1 MSDADPTRMDLPTV
15 DETQVFSPVADEG
28 PGGGYVPPTGGTPPA
43 GPPPD
48 RRPWIIAG
56 LLALLVVVLILL
68 LLAQGDDDNDDAS
81 NTSTTELTTSSSST
95 STTTT
100 TPSSTTTAA
109 PTTTTSPVV
118 TVPPATCAAAGG
130 GSAKPGL
137 AAETLYDAW
146 VRGDQA
152 CAAQLTTPA
161 ALAELFSRD
170 GSGANDQFQGCTE
183 EDVPD
188 PHTDCAFSFEGGAT
202 HYLMN
207 FSDTDG
213 WQTYDITQF
222 AD

>member
-1 MSDADPTRMDLPTV
+1 
-15 DETQVFSPVADEG
+15 
-28 PGGGYVPPTGGTPPA
+28 
-43 GPPPD
+43 
-48 RRPWIIAG
+48 
-56 LLALLVVVLILL
+56 LALLVVVLILL
-68 LLAQGDDDNDDAS
+68 LVVHGDDDKDDAS
-81 NTSTTELTTSSSST
+81 KTSTTELTTSSSST

-100 TPSSTTTAA
+100 PSSTTTAP

-130 GSAKPGL
+130 GPAKPGL
-137 AAETLYDAW
+137 AAQTLYDAW

-170 GSGANDQFQGCTE
+170 GTDATDQFQGCTE
-183 EDVPD
+183 EIVPD

-202 HYLMN
+202 HYLMK
-207 FSDTDG
+207 FSNTDG